1 MKKKIK
7 ILAMILSLL
16 LGTCA
21 LYACASTETADEVSE
36 LRGTFTYNETI
47 NQGLSVTNKSP
58 GDIAVNDR
66 QYLFANVYPIN
77 YGNEGMAIAYGIDQ
91 RLKLNR
97 DFTYLYEYSILISN
111 PRDWGGNS
119 AKLTVSIMGTFE
131 FAQAGNAG
139 EYSVLLSD
147 PTSGSQQVFGATIT
161 SPDSYGWSMHSQPDL
176 SLDYALL
183 ARQEGYRF
191 DEFVCS
197 RVVSVDKA
205 TKKLTDDV
213 FYPEILNYIALYS
226 TY

>member
-1 MKKKIK
+1 MKRKFI
-7 ILAMILSLL
+7 IFTIIFSLL
-16 LGTCA
+16 LGACA
-21 LYACASTETADEVSE
+21 LSACSKAAPDAVSE

-47 NQGLSVTNKSP
+47 NQGLSVTNAAP
-58 GDIAVNDR
+58 GDIEVNNR

-119 AKLTVSIMGTFE
+119 ARLSVSITGTFE
-131 FAQAGNAG
+131 FAQGGSAG

-147 PTSGSQQVFGATIT
+147 PTGGFQQVFGATIT

-176 SLDYALL
+176 SLDYGLL
-183 ARQEGYRF
+183 AKQENYRF
-191 DEFVCS
+191 DEYVRS

-205 TKKLTDDV
+205 TRTLTDDV